1 MHQPKRQLIVAR
13 PPRARARR
21 KALTHT
27 TSHHIRASRR
37 FHTSRLFPRTRA
49 IVRMD
54 SIFLSFPKFPIDRLL
69 PVAVRRRS
77 MPSRRSPIVVDRR
90 PRPRPCV
97 RPEMSTLSLSFAR
110 ARAHTHRIDLRQPH
124 AVSRVDAR
132 ARERASFGLQ
142 HHRARRL
149 GRRRSIEDED
159 DDEGG
164 VTDRPTSRL
173 TDQQTDRP
181 TSRRTST
188 PTDPMS
194 RSSLGLVD
202 GHRDRPTDRPT
213 DRDRPTDPPATRIFP
228 RPLVVDVD
236 RRSPIDSITFD
247 RSIRRDRSIT
257 FDRSN
262 VIDRS
267 TRSIDRRTAI
277 DVDER
282 RSTRSS
288 SPKRQN
294 ERCVRCVRANARERT
309 RRMMTATTT
318 TRRRTV
324 LARRASCGDR

>member
-149 GRRRSIEDED
+149 GRRRAIEDED

-164 VTDRPTSRL
+164 VTDRPTSRLTDRPTSRL

-188 PTDPMS
+188 
-194 RSSLGLVD
+194 LGC
-202 GHRDRPTDRPT
+202 PK
-213 DRDRPTDPPATRIFP
+213 FC
-228 RPLVVDVD
+228 
-236 RRSPIDSITFD
+236 
-247 RSIRRDRSIT
+247 
-257 FDRSN
+257 N
-262 VIDRS
+262 S
-267 TRSIDRRTAI
+267 T
-277 DVDER
+277 
-282 RSTRSS
+282 
-288 SPKRQN
+288 P
-294 ERCVRCVRANARERT
+294 
-309 RRMMTATTT
+309 
-318 TRRRTV
+318 
-324 LARRASCGDR
+324 